1 VEGRVWESGGSYP
14 PIEDYGII
22 GSMCTCALV
31 SKAGS
36 IDWLCMPD
44 FDSPAVFGRILDWRK
59 GGHFQIAPKRIQSV
73 ERRYLPATNVL
84 ETTFQTE
91 TGVAQLTDFMI
102 MDLPDSDLTSS
113 EGNRLQLTGSFDV
126 VLPTKKKQVPPI
138 EQLLVPLHARFH
150 QKVARILECTEGSVD
165 FAVECRPRFNYGT
178 VTPHAVLIEEEGG
191 ASNHAFARGGASAI
205 SIYSSEPV
213 SITDNGF
220 HAEGSLQSGQ
230 KAYSV
235 VTSQPY
241 FLPIAE
247 DFSEDKVERLLLE
260 TTQYWAEWSERC
272 THDGEYREDVLRS
285 ALALKALTYEPSGAI
300 LAAATTSL
308 PEAPAGERNWDYRYT
323 WIRDATLSLGALSRI
338 GYKDEARA
346 FKRWMEWTAAHPD
359 DLQIM
364 YGLRGERWLTEVE
377 LDELEG
383 YKWSTP
389 VRIGNG
395 AHEQFQ
401 LDIYG
406 EILDSAYIYREAV
419 LGRQEDAD
427 NWEFETEMGF
437 DPDEYDTEP
446 DYWEFLSAVV
456 EFIIENWRRPDA
468 GLWESRGGYRHF
480 VYSKVMCWV
489 GLDRG
494 FKIAR
499 ELLLEDDGAEKYKIT
514 DEQLERWAKVRDEIK
529 EDVLTNG
536 YDPNYKAG
544 RGAFVQSY
552 GSKNLDA
559 SNLKLPMLGF
569 IEADDPRMRS
579 TIEMTQQDLVS
590 PEGFVYRY
598 KDFDDGLSGGEG
610 TFSICTFWLIS
621 NLIALGEVREAR
633 ILFETVRAYAN
644 DLGLFSEE
652 INSES
657 GEMLGNF
664 PQAFSHLAFIDAAV
678 ELSRALDSLRGGV
691 E

>member
-1 VEGRVWESGGSYP
+1 MWGSGGSYP
-14 PIEDYGII
+14 PIAHYGII
-22 GSMCTCALV
+22 SSMCTCGLV
-31 SKAGS
+31 SRAGS

-59 GGHFQIAPKRIQSV
+59 GGHFQIAPLGIQSV
-73 ERRYLPATNVL
+73 ERRYLSETNVL
-84 ETTFQTE
+84 ETTFTTE
-91 TGVAQLTDFMI
+91 TGVARLTDFMV
-102 MDLPDSDLTSS
+102 MDLPDTEQASP
-113 EGNRLQLTGSFDV
+113 EGNRLQLSGSFDV

-138 EQLLVPLHARFH
+138 EKLLVPLHARYH
-150 QKVARILECTEGSVD
+150 QKVARILECTDGSVN
-165 FAVECRPRFNYGT
+165 FVVECQPRFNYGT

-191 ASNHAFARGGASAI
+191 SSNHAFARGGASAI
-205 SIYSSEPV
+205 SIYCSEPV
-213 SITDNGF
+213 SIIDHAF
-220 HAEGSLQSGQ
+220 HAEGSLRTGE

-247 DFSEDKVERLLLE
+247 DFNEDKVERILQE
-260 TTQYWAEWSERC
+260 TVQYWEQWSGRC
-272 THDGEYREDVLRS
+272 TYKGQYREDVLRS
-285 ALALKALTYEPSGAI
+285 ALALKALTFEPSGAI

-308 PEAPAGERNWDYRYT
+308 PESPAGERNWDYRYT
-323 WIRDATLSLGALSRI
+323 WIRDATLSLGALSKI
-338 GYKDEARA
+338 GYKEEARA
-346 FKRWMEWTAAHPD
+346 FKRWMEWTAAYPE

-377 LDELEG
+377 LEGLEG

-395 AHEQFQ
+395 AHSQFQ

-406 EILDSAYIYREAV
+406 EILDSAYIYRDVV
-419 LGRQEDAD
+419 LPREEDAD
-427 NWEFETEMGF
+427 NWEFETGMGL
-437 DPDEYDTEP
+437 DPDEYETEP
-446 DYWEFLSAVV
+446 DYWEFLVSVV
-456 EFIIENWRRPDA
+456 EFVIENWRRPDA

-489 GLDRG
+489 ALDRG
-494 FKIAR
+494 IKLAK
-499 ELLLEDDGAEKYKIT
+499 ELMLQENGPEYYNIT
-514 DEQLERWAKVRDEIK
+514 DEQVERWTKVRDEIK

-536 YDPNYKAG
+536 YDPNYKAD
-544 RGAFVQSY
+544 RGAFVQFY
-552 GSKNLDA
+552 GSKHLDA

-579 TIEMTQQDLVS
+579 TIEMTQEDLVS
-590 PEGFVYRY
+590 PQGFVYRY
-598 KDFDDGLSGGEG
+598 STSAFDDGLSGGEG

-621 NLIALGEVREAR
+621 NLIALGEVRDAR
-633 ILFETVRAYAN
+633 VLFETVRAYAN

-652 INSES
+652 INPES

-664 PQAFSHLAFIDAAV
+664 PQAFSHLAFIEAAV
-678 ELSRALDSLRGGV
+678 ELSRAMDPSPKRA
-691 E
+691 

>member
-1 VEGRVWESGGSYP
+1 
-14 PIEDYGII
+14 
-22 GSMCTCALV
+22 
-31 SKAGS
+31 
-36 IDWLCMPD
+36 
-44 FDSPAVFGRILDWRK
+44 
-59 GGHFQIAPKRIQSV
+59 
-73 ERRYLPATNVL
+73 
-84 ETTFQTE
+84 
-91 TGVAQLTDFMI
+91 
-102 MDLPDSDLTSS
+102 
-113 EGNRLQLTGSFDV
+113 LQLTGSFDV
-126 VLPTKKKQVPPI
+126 VLPTKKKQVPSI
-138 EQLLVPLHARFH
+138 EKLLVPLHARYH
-150 QKVARILECTEGSVD
+150 QKVARVFECTEGTVG

-178 VTPHAVLIEEEGG
+178 VTPHVVLIEEEGG
-191 ASNHAFARGGASAI
+191 SSNHAFARGGASAI
-205 SIYSSEPV
+205 SVYCSVPV
-213 SITDNGF
+213 SIVNQAF
-220 HAEGSLQSGQ
+220 HAEGSLRGGE
-230 KAYSV
+230 KVYSV

-247 DFSEDKVERLLLE
+247 DFSGEKVERLLEE
-260 TTQYWAEWSERC
+260 TTQYWEEWSARC
-272 THDGEYREDVLRS
+272 SYDGAYREDVLRS

-346 FKRWMEWTAAHPD
+346 FKRWMEWTAAYPD

-395 AHEQFQ
+395 AHDQFQ

-406 EILDSAYIYREAV
+406 EILDSAYIYRKSV
-419 LGRQEDAD
+419 LGRSEDSD
-427 NWEFETEMGF
+427 NWEFETGMGF
-437 DPDEYDTEP
+437 DPDEYETEP
-446 DYWEFLSAVV
+446 DYWEFLSDVV

-494 FKIAR
+494 IKLAR
-499 ELLLEDDGAEKYKIT
+499 DLLLEHDGAEKYKIT
-514 DEQLERWAKVRDEIK
+514 DEQLERWERARDEIR

-536 YDPNYKAG
+536 YDPNYKDDA
-544 RGAFVQSY
+544 GAFVQFY

-559 SNLKLPMLGF
+559 SNLKLSMLGF

-579 TIEMTQQDLVS
+579 TIELTLQDLVS
-590 PEGFVYRY
+590 PQGFVYRY

-644 DLGLFSEE
+644 DLGLLSEE
-652 INSES
+652 INSVS

-678 ELSRALDSLRGGV
+678 ELSHAMNSSPNRV

>member
-1 VEGRVWESGGSYP
+1 
-14 PIEDYGII
+14 
-22 GSMCTCALV
+22 
-31 SKAGS
+31 
-36 IDWLCMPD
+36 MPD
-44 FDSPAVFGRILDWRK
+44 FDSTAVFGRILDWRK
-59 GGHFQIAPKRIQSV
+59 GGHFQIAPKDVVSV
-73 ERRYLPATNVL
+73 ERRYLPGTNVI
-84 ETTFQTE
+84 ETTFKTE
-91 TGVAQLTDFMI
+91 NGTAKLTDFMV
-102 MDLPDSDLTSS
+102 MDLPDQTTA
-113 EGNRLQLTGSFDV
+113 EGNRLQLSGSFDV
-126 VLPTKKKQVPPI
+126 VLPTKKQQVPPI
-138 EQLLVPLHARFH
+138 EKLLIPLHARYH
-150 QKVARILECTEGSVD
+150 QKVARILECTEGSVS
-165 FAVECRPRFNYGT
+165 FVVECRPRFNYGT

-205 SIYSSEPV
+205 SIYCSVPL
-213 SITDNGF
+213 SIIDHGF
-220 HAEGSLQSGQ
+220 HAEGLLRAGN

-247 DFSEDKVERLLLE
+247 EFDEEKVERILQE
-260 TTQYWAEWSERC
+260 TVQYWEGWSGRC
-272 THDGEYREDVLRS
+272 SYEGEYKEDILRS
-285 ALALKALTYEPSGAI
+285 ALALKALTFEPSGAI

-308 PEAPAGERNWDYRYT
+308 PESPAGERNWDYRYT
-323 WIRDATLSLGALSRI
+323 WIRDATLSLGALSKI
-338 GYKDEARA
+338 GYREEARA
-346 FKRWMEWTAAHPD
+346 FKRWMEWTAAYPE

-377 LDELEG
+377 LEELEG

-406 EILDSAYIYREAV
+406 EILDSAYIYRDVV
-419 LGRQEDAD
+419 LPKREDAD
-427 NWEFETEMGF
+427 NWEFETEMGL
-437 DPDEYDTEP
+437 DPEEYETEP
-446 DYWEFLSAVV
+446 DYWEFLSSVV
-456 EFIIENWRRPDA
+456 EFVVENWRRPDA

-489 GLDRG
+489 ALDRG
-494 FKIAR
+494 IKIAESLIR
-499 ELLLEDDGAEKYKIT
+499 EEGGRDYYKIT
-514 DEQLERWAKVRDEIK
+514 DEQLERWARVRDQIK

-536 YDPNYKAG
+536 YDPNYKTD
-544 RGAFVQSY
+544 RGAFIQYY

-590 PEGFVYRY
+590 PQGFVYRY
-598 KDFDDGLSGGEG
+598 KDFNDGLSGGEG

-633 ILFETVRAYAN
+633 VLFETVRAYAN

-678 ELSRALDSLRGGV
+678 ELSRAMGFSPERA

>member
-1 VEGRVWESGGSYP
+1 
-14 PIEDYGII
+14 
-22 GSMCTCALV
+22 MCTCALV

-44 FDSPAVFGRILDWRK
+44 FDSTAVFGRILDWRK
-59 GGHFQIAPKRIQSV
+59 GGHFQIAPKDVVSV
-73 ERRYLPATNVL
+73 ERRYLPGTNVI
-84 ETTFQTE
+84 ETTFKTE
-91 TGVAQLTDFMI
+91 NGTAKLTDFMV
-102 MDLPDSDLTSS
+102 MDLPDQTTA
-113 EGNRLQLTGSFDV
+113 EGNRLQLSVSFDV
-126 VLPTKKKQVPPI
+126 VLPTKKQQVPPI
-138 EQLLVPLHARFH
+138 EKLLIPLHARYH
-150 QKVARILECTEGSVD
+150 QKVARILECTEGSISFV
-165 FAVECRPRFNYGT
+165 VECRPRFNYGT

-205 SIYSSEPV
+205 SVYCSVPL
-213 SITDNGF
+213 SIIDHGF
-220 HAEGSLQSGQ
+220 HAEGSLRAGN

-247 DFSEDKVERLLLE
+247 EFDEEKVERILQE
-260 TTQYWAEWSERC
+260 TVQYWEGWSGRC
-272 THDGEYREDVLRS
+272 SYEGEYKEDILRS
-285 ALALKALTYEPSGAI
+285 ALALKALTFEPSGAI

-308 PEAPAGERNWDYRYT
+308 PESPAGERNWDYRYT
-323 WIRDATLSLGALSRI
+323 WIRDATLSLGALSKI
-338 GYKDEARA
+338 GYREEARA
-346 FKRWMEWTAAHPD
+346 FKRWMEWTAAYPE

-377 LDELEG
+377 LEELEG

-406 EILDSAYIYREAV
+406 EILDSAYIYRDVV
-419 LGRQEDAD
+419 LPKREDAD
-427 NWEFETEMGF
+427 NWEFETEMGL
-437 DPDEYDTEP
+437 DPEEYETEP
-446 DYWEFLSAVV
+446 DYWEFLSSVV
-456 EFIIENWRRPDA
+456 EFVVENWRRPDA

-489 GLDRG
+489 ALDRG
-494 FKIAR
+494 IKIAESLIR
-499 ELLLEDDGAEKYKIT
+499 EEGGRDYYKIT
-514 DEQLERWAKVRDEIK
+514 DEQLERWARVRDQIK

-536 YDPNYKAG
+536 YDPNYKTD
-544 RGAFVQSY
+544 RGAFIQYY

-579 TIEMTQQDLVS
+579 TIEMTRQDLTS

-598 KDFDDGLSGGEG
+598 STNDFDDGLTGAEG
-610 TFSICTFWLIS
+610 TFSICSFWLIS
-621 NLIALGEVREAR
+621 NLIALGEIRDAR
-633 ILFETVRAYAN
+633 ILFETLRAYAN

-652 INSES
+652 ISET

-678 ELSRALDSLRGGV
+678 ELSRVLDPSPRQA